1 MEDFKK
7 KLSLDEQ
14 MEEDQ
19 RTDTT
24 DSSDSSNTL
33 SLLRKFLEIQQ
44 RRAEAYAKLKRYH

>member
-24 DSSDSSNTL
+24 DSSNTL